1 MCETRES
8 RDEREMRDSSSPETM
23 RVSPV
28 PRFSPVS
35 HTYEHSSYDMT
46 TQATE
51 RFEIALN
58 TPAGQLTTAVEVP
71 TCLIPVTAI
80 VPLMRRLGEEAQA
93 LEEARSSEAG
103 KTLSCRKGCAAC
115 CRMMVPVAAPEAFA
129 LREYVR
135 ALPVE
140 KQQRIATRLAQAKS
154 LLLSHGL
161 WHRLLEMGESIQ
173 PPDDEAL
180 EPINRDYYALRTP
193 CPFLEEEVCSIYE
206 ERPAACRELL
216 VTSPAEW
223 CQDLVKNPV
232 EQIPVPVRIGPA
244 LGLLWGELTQTPARL
259 IPLPIALD
267 WAERHQRENQ
277 ATWQGTKLLD
287 QALDKVW
294 RFLSQAFQAGQKED
308 GKGREAKG

>member
-1 MCETRES
+1 
-8 RDEREMRDSSSPETM
+8 
-23 RVSPV
+23 
-28 PRFSPVS
+28 
-35 HTYEHSSYDMT
+35 MT
-46 TQATE
+46 VQATE

-71 TCLIPVTAI
+71 TGFVPVTAI

-93 LEEARSSEAG
+93 LEIARSLESG
-103 KTLSCRKGCAAC
+103 NTISCKKGCAAC
-115 CRMMVPVAAPEAFA
+115 CRMMVPLAAPEAFA
-129 LREYVR
+129 LREHILS
-135 ALPVE
+135 LPAE
-140 KQQRIATRLAQAKS
+140 RQQRVAIRLAQTKS

-161 WHRLLEMGESIQ
+161 WHRLLEMGETTQ

-180 EPINRDYYALRTP
+180 EPVNRDYYALRTP
-193 CPFLEEEVCSIYE
+193 CPFLEDEVCSIYD

-244 LGLLWGELTQTPARL
+244 LGLLWGELTKAPARL

-294 RFLSQAFQAGQKED
+294 RFLSQAFQNGQKE
-308 GKGREAKG
+308 KG